1 MLLECVM
8 LIAVSYLLSS
18 DKQLW
23 KQLSC
28 MLLVTPKPGLLHVNN
43 TLLRTPLAKWGF
55 SEPAAEQHR
64 CPSQSQSGE
73 PSTSATPHQEGQ
85 KQTLSRLLTPQQ
97 LSLAGRQKAIKTGPC
112 SRFPTHIH
120 MEGQRGGG
128 DISSPSETG
137 NFLVEWQAKH
147 RHFPGPT
154 QHQQVGFIF
163 FLPFLPELLAF
174 SKNPWVGSLVL
185 PCYKTKSHLNLEQ
198 KKY

>member
-28 MLLVTPKPGLLHVNN
+28 TLLVTPKPGLLHVNN

-64 CPSQSQSGE
+64 CPSQSQSRE

-97 LSLAGRQKAIKTGPC
+97 LSLAGRQNAIKTGPC

-137 NFLVEWQAKH
+137 NFLVE
-147 RHFPGPT
+147 
-154 QHQQVGFIF
+154 
-163 FLPFLPELLAF
+163 
-174 SKNPWVGSLVL
+174 
-185 PCYKTKSHLNLEQ
+185 
-198 KKY
+198 